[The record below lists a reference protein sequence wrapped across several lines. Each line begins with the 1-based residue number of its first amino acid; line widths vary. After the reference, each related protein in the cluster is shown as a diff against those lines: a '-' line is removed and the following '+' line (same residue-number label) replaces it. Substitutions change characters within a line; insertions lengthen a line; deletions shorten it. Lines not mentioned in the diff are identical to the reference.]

1 MSDNYEFLND
11 LNDKQKNVCTSD
23 NNFILTACPGSGKT
37 RTITYRLAYLSTKY
51 QNSNLLNIAI
61 TYTNR
66 AAEEI
71 EKRLLNMDIRMQNI
85 WSGTI
90 HQFCMKFILR
100 PYSMYHSK
108 LSKGYIIIDE
118 YTKEKYVKQIAEDK
132 GIEGYINT
140 LYDNTVV
147 MSSYYEYIENRRE
160 IDFDKILEYSLE
172 LVEEKIFVATNIA
185 SLIRSIHVDEYQDTN
200 EKQYLILSKL
210 IRANSKINI
219 LFVGDVNQAIYRG
232 LGGVAKTANEIEKL
246 FSVKFNEC
254 CLDGC
259 YRSTQRLVDYYI
271 NYEVS
276 ETGVSSVA
284 EIQNYRGIIAYE
296 SGVHKDLLA
305 KSISDIV
312 KSEIENG
319 VPEYEICIV
328 APQWYQIFPLANKFR
343 ELLPNYNF
351 DAPDITP
358 IKYDPLN
365 VFFLIAKLLYMEQY
379 GHQFKRR
386 KIANEIITIINED
399 YDLATEENIGSMEVL
414 KAINSTVFID
424 EDGIQTLKNAIKN
437 VFNIMNIKM
446 NNELKIVYEEFFKK
460 IDSRIKKYELEYT
473 CEAIVKNFREKSGIV
488 ISTIHGVKG
497 EEYITVIAF
506 DLLNG
511 HLPNWNYIF
520 DSEMKKS
527 RVEETNKLLYV
538 LCSRAKK
545 NLYLFSEKG
554 RKTNNGN
561 FYNPTDELSQCI
573 FDYD

>member
-1 MSDNYEFLND
+1 MSGNYEFLND
-11 LNDKQKNVCTSD
+11 LNDKQKFVCTRDS
-23 NNFILTACPGSGKT
+23 NFILTACPGSGKT

-51 QNSNLLNIAI
+51 KNSNLLNIAI

-71 EKRLLNMDIRMQNI
+71 DKRLLNMDIRMQNI

-132 GIEGYINT
+132 GIKGYINM
-140 LYDNTVV
+140 LYDNPIV

-172 LVEEKIFVATNIA
+172 LVEEKTFVATNIA

-232 LGGVAKTANEIEKL
+232 LGGVAKNVNEIEKL
-246 FSVKFNEC
+246 FSVKFTEC

-284 EIQNYRGIIAYE
+284 EIKNYRGVITYE

-305 KSISDIV
+305 ESISDIV

-319 VPEYEICIV
+319 VPEDEICIV

-399 YDLATEENIGSMEVL
+399 YDLVTEDNIGNMEIL

-446 NNELKIVYEEFFKK
+446 NNELKSVYEEFFNK
-460 IDSRIKKYELEYT
+460 IDSRIKKYELKYT

-511 HLPNWNYIF
+511 HLPNWNYII
-520 DSEMKKS
+520 DSEMKKL
-527 RVEETNKLLYV
+527 RLEETKKLLYV